1 MVAMS
6 LIKKYRK
13 CQDILSY
20 LGTSHES
27 IHYTGWIGYGNLGDE
42 LLLQATQAMFEP
54 RRIVCPPETSLPV
67 IRNVMDKKHHQLAIL
82 GGGTQIGHQ
91 SPIKRFSEVLARS
104 ENGIVL
110 GAGVSPSL
118 SGPIPEWLSA
128 WGEVLRP
135 LTYVGVRGLESAAT
149 LRRVDVQAEVLGD
162 PVCYFAKPGD
172 FWQPQGTKIGVNV
185 GHSNG
190 HVYGSEERFQQVM
203 VDTVSHLIKEGFEI
217 EFFCVW
223 LDDLGV
229 TQSVAARCGIERP
242 IIHETYYRA
251 EDFQERVKFMNAFI
265 GIKLHAVALATC
277 SNVPSIMIEYRP
289 KCLEYMKSI
298 DAGQYCLRSDQAEP
312 KSLLEMFDEVWNERS
327 SVSKRLCTSTSVLRE
342 NIVLTVERLKEQCF

>member
-1 MVAMS
+1 MTN
-6 LIKKYRK
+6 
-13 CQDILSY
+13 D
-20 LGTSHES
+20 S
-27 IHYTGWIGYGNLGDE
+27 IHYTGWIGHGNLGDE
-42 LLLQATQAMFEP
+42 LLLQATQALFEP
-54 RRIVCPPETSLPV
+54 RRVVCPPSISLPV
-67 IRNVMDKKHHQLAIL
+67 IRNLIEKKHHQLAIL
-82 GGGTQIGHQ
+82 GGGTQIGDL
-91 SPIKRFSEVLARS
+91 SPVKRFREVLARS
-104 ENGIVL
+104 EKGIVL
-110 GAGVSPSL
+110 GAGVTPSI
-118 SGPIPEWLSA
+118 SGPIPGWLCA
-128 WGEVLRP
+128 WGEVLRS

-172 FWQPQGTKIGVNV
+172 YWQPQGRKIGVNV

-203 VDTVSHLIKEGFEI
+203 VDTVSSLIKEGFEI

-223 LDDLGV
+223 LDDIAV

-242 IIHETYYRA
+242 TIHETYYRA

-277 SNVPSIMIEYRP
+277 TNVPSIMIEYRP

-298 DAGQYCLRSDQAEP
+298 DAEQYCLRSDQVET
-312 KSLLEMFDEVWNERS
+312 KSLREMLDEVWSERS
-327 SVSKRLCTSTSVLRE
+327 SISKRLCTSTNDLRK
-342 NIVLTVERLKEQCF
+342 NMVLTVERLKEQCY